1 MLCSQ
6 FFLKEVVQSI
16 WLLRFLGSMTRKKR
30 KKKRYIYI
38 YIFGSMNNW
47 KVGDFI
53 RTCKCLQFI
62 NLYDVNA
69 FFKLYK
75 KWYPN

>member
-30 KKKRYIYI
+30 KKKDIYIYI
-38 YIFGSMNNW
+38 YIFGSMNN
-47 KVGDFI
+47 
-53 RTCKCLQFI
+53 
-62 NLYDVNA
+62 
-69 FFKLYK
+69 
-75 KWYPN
+75 

>member
-6 FFLKEVVQSI
+6 FFLEEVVQSI
-16 WLLRFLGSMTRKKR
+16 WLLRFLGSMTRKKEKK
-30 KKKRYIYI
+30 KKKR
-38 YIFGSMNNW
+38 
-47 KVGDFI
+47 KGDFI

-62 NLYDVNA
+62 NLYDVNE

>member
-30 KKKRYIYI
+30 KKKDIYIYI
-38 YIFGSMNNW
+38 YIGFYEQLKSW
-47 KVGDFI
+47 
-53 RTCKCLQFI
+53 
-62 NLYDVNA
+62 
-69 FFKLYK
+69 
-75 KWYPN
+75 